1 MAFIE
6 NIPEEAY
13 ETLSWAN
20 VSSVVTTP
28 TKSSVSA
35 SIKSEEA
42 EEKNVKREEL
52 KKWLSD
58 RANARKHIFTG
69 RMSSWN
75 KWLDNAEIRKW
86 RIADLARWALE
97 DMWKDPEAI
106 KRISDNDLIKRLV
119 GWVNWTDMK
128 KLNAVNGYMQNWWY
142 AEDVFNYLVWNTSSV
157 YEKKWEPKEEKW
169 WIKNFLWAAIST
181 PIETVAWLSNL
192 EQKNISYWWKTIY
205 EMNKEADLWELWNLI
220 WEVSEEEYKRYKE
233 WWSKRWESAFN
244 LWVKDYYNLW
254 EAEVPWAE
262 WIWKQYISR
271 ADYYNSYDKAKEA
284 GFDWS
289 LQEYWNYIYGMAKDT
304 YQTAADKVRDYLQ
317 TEVYDPEKTSGK
329 LWKFAWELLEFAVM
343 PAWKIKYLKYAPE
356 ASKITKFTKWISKLW
371 LQWVELQWLED
382 AYNEEVSSLWKY
394 GTTALWNT
402 AIWWALK
409 WIWSV
414 IWRPSDAAKIALWK
428 KTTKELNE
436 MKNIVQT
443 SLKDYNAKVTPQTII
458 KGKLE
463 SAMDRL
469 LWDRLSKWKEL
480 WDIRNFELK
489 YKEWAKYTSKNAIE
503 EDINKALM
511 QQASKKRFWWIAA
524 KKSEIP
530 QFKFTKNWLEVS
542 NPDVLNNI
550 SRNEWW
556 QTVKLWDEIKKV
568 YSETYWAWA
577 SVNAATTEKF
587 LRRLDNVFWEAWWS
601 WWPENFINLMK
612 EGIESATKKFDSSLT
627 EETLTKL
634 KDARTADKNAIRL
647 YNAFKK
653 IIWNLEWVEWV
664 WAAEKATKQ
673 TATTQELFKKVLE
686 ATSEDWKW
694 AIDLNNEIWAWIAVM
709 SAYDTKAAQKL
720 LESIYP
726 SQPWA
731 MEFVIKSILWKIKKK
746 RVMQSAKDYT
756 PSVWSTIWQNIWW
769 ITASQ
774 L

>member
-20 VSSVVTTP
+20 VSSVVTAP

-58 RANARKHIFTG
+58 RANARKNIFTG

-75 KWLDNAEIRKW
+75 KWLDNAEIRKG
-86 RIADLARWALE
+86 RITDLARWALE

-106 KRISDNDLIKRLV
+106 KRISDDDLIKRLV

-157 YEKKWEPKEEKW
+157 YEKMWEPEEKKSAVRNFFWAAVSTPVESAAWISDLIQKNVKYGWKSIYDINKESDIAWLWNIIWNVSEDRYQQYKKWELASKW
-169 WIKNFLWAAIST
+169 YQ
-181 PIETVAWLSNL
+181 P
-192 EQKNISYWWKTIY
+192 
-205 EMNKEADLWELWNLI
+205 
-220 WEVSEEEYKRYKE
+220 
-233 WWSKRWESAFN
+233 
-244 LWVKDYYNLW
+244 YN
-254 EAEVPWAE
+254 EAEMPQNIWAIGSK
-262 WIWKQYISR
+262 IWLDSYSNELDFYK
-271 ADYYNSYDKAKEA
+271 SYDEAKKAW
-284 GFDWS
+284 FDWNVE
-289 LQEYWNYIYGMAKDT
+289 QYGNYVYNMAKDT
-304 YQTAADKVRDYLQ
+304 YNSTAEKVRDYLW
-317 TEVYDPEKTSGK
+317 TEVYDKEWTWAWAWK
-329 LWKFAWELLEFAVM
+329 LAWEIIELVAF
-343 PAWKIKYLKYAPE
+343 PAWKLKYLKYAPE
-356 ASKITKFTKWISKLW
+356 ASKLVKTVKTAGKLW
-371 LQWVELQWLED
+371 LEWVEMQALED
-382 AYNEEVSSLWKY
+382 VYNADLSSIGKY
-394 GTTALWNT
+394 WTTALWNT
-402 AIWWALK
+402 AIWWVLK
-409 WIWSV
+409 WVWSV
-414 IWRPSDAAKIALWK
+414 IWKPSQAAQTALWTR
-428 KTTKELNE
+428 TTKELNE

-463 SAMDRL
+463 NAMDRL

-503 EDINKALM
+503 EDINKSLM

-634 KDARTADKNAIRL
+634 KNARAADKEAIRL

-653 IIWNLEWVEWV
+653 IIWNLEWVEWI

-686 ATSEDWKW
+686 ATSKDWKW
-694 AIDLNNEIWAWIAVM
+694 AIDLNNEIWAWVSVM

-720 LESIYP
+720 IESIYP

-731 MEFVIKSILWKIKKK
+731 MEFIIKSVLWGIKKK

-756 PSVWSTIWQNIWW
+756 PSVRATIWRNIWW
-769 ITASQ
+769 ITASR

>member
-13 ETLSWAN
+13 EALGWAN
-20 VSSVVTTP
+20 VSSTVKTP
-28 TKSSVSA
+28 TKSSVSE
-35 SIKSEEA
+35 SIKSEET
-42 EEKNVKREEL
+42 EEKKVKREEL

-58 RANARKHIFTG
+58 RANARKNIFTG

-86 RIADLARWALE
+86 RITDLARWALE
-97 DMWKDPEAI
+97 DMWKDPESI
-106 KRISDNDLIKRLV
+106 KKISDDDLIKRLV
-119 GWVNWTDMK
+119 WWLNWTDMK

-157 YEKKWEPKEEKW
+157 YEKMWEPKEKKSMARN
-169 WIKNFLWAAIST
+169 ILWATLSV
-181 PIETVAWLSNL
+181 PVESVAWISDLI
-192 EQKNISYWWKTIY
+192 QKNIKYWWKSIY
-205 EMNKEADLWELWNLI
+205 DINKESDIAWLWNIIWNVSEDRYQQYKKWEL
-220 WEVSEEEYKRYKE
+220 K
-233 WWSKRWESAFN
+233 SKW
-244 LWVKDYYNLW
+244 YQPYN
-254 EAEVPWAE
+254 EAEMPQNIWAIGSK
-262 WIWKQYISR
+262 IWLDSYSNELDFYKSYDEAKKAWFDWNVEQYG
-271 ADYYNSYDKAKEA
+271 DYVYNMANETYNS
-284 GFDWS
+284 
-289 LQEYWNYIYGMAKDT
+289 
-304 YQTAADKVRDYLQ
+304 TAEKVRDYLW
-317 TEVYDPEKTSGK
+317 TEIYDKE
-329 LWKFAWELLEFAVM
+329 WKWAWIWKVAWEILELVAF
-343 PAWKIKYLKYAPE
+343 PAWKLKYLKYAPE
-356 ASKITKFTKWISKLW
+356 ASKAVKTAKTVGKLW
-371 LQWVELQWLED
+371 LEWVEMQALED
-382 AYNEEVSSLWKY
+382 AYNADMSSIGKY
-394 GTTALWNT
+394 WTTALWNT

-409 WIWSV
+409 WVWSIIWK
-414 IWRPSDAAKIALWK
+414 PSQAAQTALWT

-443 SLKDYNAKVTPQTII
+443 SLKDYNAEVTPQTII
-458 KGKLE
+458 KSKLE
-463 SAMDRL
+463 NAMDKL
-469 LWDRLSKWKEL
+469 LWNRLSKWKEL
-480 WDIRNFELK
+480 WDIRNFELRF
-489 YKEWAKYTSKNAIE
+489 KEWAKYTSKNAIE

-524 KKSEIP
+524 KRSEIP

-587 LRRLDNVFWEAWWS
+587 LRRLNNVFWEAWWS

-634 KDARTADKNAIRL
+634 KDARNADKNAIRL
-647 YNAFKK
+647 YNSFKK
-653 IIWNLEWVEWV
+653 IIGNLEWVEWV

-673 TATTQELFKKVLE
+673 TATTQELFKAVKE
-686 ATSEDWKW
+686 ATKWK
-694 AIDLNNEIWAWIAVM
+694 IDLNNEIWAWVAVM

-720 LESIYP
+720 IESIYP

-731 MEFVIKSILWKIKKK
+731 MEFVIKSVLWSIKKK

-756 PSVWSTIWQNIWW
+756 PSIRATIWRNIWW